1 MYTCMQVRL
10 CVSRCYTCQIYIG
23 CFTSKCEYMRVYM
36 HVINFCG
43 IQIMTVLLTASC
55 NAKCED
61 HGDPLSPAM
70 L

>member
-1 MYTCMQVRL
+1 MQVRL

-23 CFTSKCEYMRVYM
+23 WFTSMYM
-36 HVINFCG
+36 HVIDFCG
-43 IQIMTVLLTASC
+43 IQIMTVLLTVSC

>member
-1 MYTCMQVRL
+1 M
-10 CVSRCYTCQIYIG
+10 
-23 CFTSKCEYMRVYM
+23 YM
-36 HVINFCG
+36 HVIDFCG